1 MDAGTDAGPV
11 DGGSTDVCPAGS
23 LTLSGRCL
31 DMCATLQAQAD
42 VPLAGVQVT
51 TLDPW
56 GSTTSASDGTFSLC
70 VPSGVP
76 FTVQTS
82 LASYVT
88 AYLAEAVISQ
98 DTAFQG
104 NRGGILLL
112 CQAGAGALSLEIPG
126 FNPAQ
131 GAVIADA
138 TSASKTGVC
147 GNQTG
152 WFFDATLV
160 DGGLPPGVDGG
171 WPETYLTATG
181 TPDMDSGTQAN
192 GLAFIYG
199 IDPSVSTVFVEAI
212 NPTVG
217 ASCPSSDQALG
228 FTGNVHVAGNS
239 LGYIPWL
246 IP

>member
-1 MDAGTDAGPV
+1 
-11 DGGSTDVCPAGS
+11 
-23 LTLSGRCL
+23 
-31 DMCATLQAQAD
+31 MCATLQAEAD
-42 VPLAGVQVT
+42 VPLAGVQVA
-51 TLDPW
+51 TLTPW

-76 FTVQTS
+76 FTAQMTLS
-82 LASYVT
+82 GYVT
-88 AYLAEAVISQ
+88 SYLAEAVITQ

-104 NRGGILLL
+104 NRGGLLLL
-112 CQAGAGALSLEIPG
+112 CQAGQGALSLEMPG

-131 GAVIADA
+131 GAVVAVV

-160 DGGLPPGVDGG
+160 DGGLPASADGG
-171 WPETYLTATG
+171 WSISYLTSSG
-181 TPDMDSGTQAN
+181 TPEFDAGTQAN
-192 GLAFIYG
+192 GLAFVYG
-199 IDPSVSTVFVEAI
+199 IDTSVSTVFVQAI

-228 FTGNVHVAGNS
+228 FTGNVHVAPGA
-239 LGYIPWL
+239 LGSIPWL